1 MHSYLSR
8 SRGFWLAMGGCLLAP
23 IFSPALA
30 APGGSGGTEIK
41 IYGTLVEPPP
51 CQINNNKV
59 IDVPFGEIGI
69 NRVDG
74 KNYLKQVEAP
84 LKCDDSQLKWDLW
97 LEVHGQATAFDKAAV
112 QSSVTDLGIHLM
124 MDGKPL
130 ELNKPVLI
138 TPAPTLKLQAVPVKK
153 AGAELPEGAFDASAT
168 LLVEYQ

>member
-1 MHSYLSR
+1 MHCYSNCV
-8 SRGFWLAMGGCLLAP
+8 RGFWSAMGIFLLAP
-23 IFSPALA
+23 IFPSAQA

-51 CQINNNKV
+51 CQINNNQV
-59 IDVPFGEIGI
+59 IDVPFGEIGV